1 MLITPQ
7 PFYPLIVVAVLLLL
21 VFSSVLEVS
30 LIQKLVKKSGVAE
43 TKMESIALL
52 NDVPLLVPRGRYEID
67 IGRRALKFHGKS
79 YDYTILYTNI
89 NRYVSILALH
99 HERAS

>member
-1 MLITPQ
+1 MVPDL
-7 PFYPLIVVAVLLLL
+7 
-21 VFSSVLEVS
+21 
-30 LIQKLVKKSGVAE
+30 QKLVKKSGVAE

-89 NRYVSILALH
+89 NRYVLLVCI
-99 HERAS
+99 RA

>member
-1 MLITPQ
+1 MPDL
-7 PFYPLIVVAVLLLL
+7 
-21 VFSSVLEVS
+21 
-30 LIQKLVKKSGVAE
+30 QKLVKKSGVAE

-52 NDVPLLVPRGRYEID
+52 NYVPLLVPRGRYEID

-89 NRYVSILALH
+89 NRYVLLVCI
-99 HERAS
+99 RA